1 VETAP
6 TVFTAEE
13 RWLDGNTFGLFD
25 GSTDGSSD
33 GSTDGSSDGSTDG
46 KTLGLEVSEGIWD
59 TDGVSEG
66 I

>member
-13 RWLDGNTFGLFD
+13 RWLDVNTFGLF
-25 GSTDGSSD
+25 D